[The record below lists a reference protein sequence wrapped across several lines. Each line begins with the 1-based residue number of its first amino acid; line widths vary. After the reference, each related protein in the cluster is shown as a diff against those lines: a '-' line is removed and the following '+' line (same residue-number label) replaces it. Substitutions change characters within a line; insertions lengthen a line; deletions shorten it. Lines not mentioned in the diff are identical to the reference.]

1 MYRSTGDIMDNF
13 VSFTDIFKSQLDNFS
28 MNGVDCF
35 NDMDMLTVGMCGKG
49 NVGFGKV
56 CTYEEY
62 RMQFALWCLSGVP
75 LMLGADLRS
84 LKPEYVSLMQN
95 QNLLRIDQDEEC
107 RPPFL
112 IRRGSVFTSN
122 PDPQEG
128 EMPWR
133 ELPDTSFTLFRHLSG
148 GEFALA
154 FVNMS
159 RSETLMH
166 CELVDIGLPVSSG
179 IALEL
184 KDVFTGEMIGRKTDY
199 FNPTVAGHDMK
210 LYLGR
215 MVPVCG

>member
-1 MYRSTGDIMDNF
+1 MVPER
-13 VSFTDIFKSQLDNFS
+13 
-28 MNGVDCF
+28 
-35 NDMDMLTVGMCGKG
+35 
-49 NVGFGKV
+49 
-56 CTYEEY
+56 
-62 RMQFALWCLSGVP
+62 VP
-75 LMLGADLRS
+75 LILGADLRS

-166 CELVDIGLPVSSG
+166 CELVDIGLPVSPG

-184 KDVFTGEMIGRKTDY
+184 KDVFTGKMIGRTTDY
-199 FNPTVAGHDMK
+199 FNPTGAGHDMK